1 VLLNLKARVF
11 GLYLVILMVSGCTTE
26 IVAPETLYS
35 KITRESLYNLE
46 QWSFEGRLG
55 LTGIKDSWQ
64 ANINW
69 QHRSSDEEIRL
80 SGPLGQGATIIKL
93 TGTLVT
99 IDRGNDKIQT
109 SLEPEAFISQ
119 QLGMFVPVRSLRYW
133 VIGVPEP
140 GSPYV
145 EAGLGFRQAGW
156 LIEYKQMQRVNAQ
169 NMPRRITVTNEKVK
183 LKIMIDQWILNA
195 AKTI

>member
-1 VLLNLKARVF
+1 MLLNLKARVF

-69 QHRSSDEEIRL
+69 QHRSSDEEIKL

>member
-1 VLLNLKARVF
+1 MLLNLKARVF

-69 QHRSSDEEIRL
+69 QHRSSNEEIRL

-93 TGTLVT
+93 TGKLVT

-119 QLGMFVPVRSLRYW
+119 QLGMFVPIRSLRYW

-195 AKTI
+195 SKTI

>member
-1 VLLNLKARVF
+1 MLLNLKARVF

-69 QHRSSDEEIRL
+69 QHRSSNEEIRL

-195 AKTI
+195 SKTI

>member
-1 VLLNLKARVF
+1 MLLNLKARVF

-69 QHRSSDEEIRL
+69 QHRSSNEEIRL

-156 LIEYKQMQRVNAQ
+156 VIEYKQMQRVNAQ

>member
-1 VLLNLKARVF
+1 MA
-11 GLYLVILMVSGCTTE
+11 SGCTTE

-35 KITRESLYNLE
+35 KTTRENLYNLE

-69 QHRSSDEEIRL
+69 QHRSSNEEIRL

-140 GSPYV
+140 GIPYV

-195 AKTI
+195 SKTI

>member
-1 VLLNLKARVF
+1 MLLNLKARVF

-195 AKTI
+195 SKTI

>member
-1 VLLNLKARVF
+1 MA
-11 GLYLVILMVSGCTTE
+11 SGCTTE

-35 KITRESLYNLE
+35 KTTRENLYNLE

-69 QHRSSDEEIRL
+69 QHRSSNEEIRL

-195 AKTI
+195 SKTI

>member
-1 VLLNLKARVF
+1 MLLNLKARVF
-11 GLYLVILMVSGCTTE
+11 GLYLVILMASGCATE

-195 AKTI
+195 SKTI

>member
-1 VLLNLKARVF
+1 MLLNLKARVF

-93 TGTLVT
+93 TGKLVT

-156 LIEYKQMQRVNAQ
+156 VIEYKQMQRVNAQ

-195 AKTI
+195 SKTI

>member
-1 VLLNLKARVF
+1 MLLNLKARVF

-93 TGTLVT
+93 TGKLVT

-195 AKTI
+195 SKTI

>member
-1 VLLNLKARVF
+1 MLLNLKARVF

>member
-1 VLLNLKARVF
+1 MLLNLKARVF

-93 TGTLVT
+93 TGKLVT

-140 GSPYV
+140 GSSYV

-195 AKTI
+195 SKTI

>member
-69 QHRSSDEEIRL
+69 QHRSSDEEIKL

-169 NMPRRITVTNEKVK
+169 NMPRRITVANEKVK

-195 AKTI
+195 SKTI

>member
-1 VLLNLKARVF
+1 MLLNLKARVF

-69 QHRSSDEEIRL
+69 QHRSSDEEIKL

-93 TGTLVT
+93 TGKLVT

>member
-1 VLLNLKARVF
+1 MA
-11 GLYLVILMVSGCTTE
+11 SGCTTE

-35 KITRESLYNLE
+35 KTTRENLYNLE

-69 QHRSSDEEIRL
+69 QHRSSNEEIRL

-133 VIGVPEP
+133 VIGVSEP

-195 AKTI
+195 SKTI

>member
-1 VLLNLKARVF
+1 MLLNLKARVF

-69 QHRSSDEEIRL
+69 QHRSSDEEIKL

-93 TGTLVT
+93 TGKLVT

-119 QLGMFVPVRSLRYW
+119 QLGMFVPIRSLRYW

-140 GSPYV
+140 GIPYV

-156 LIEYKQMQRVNAQ
+156 LIEYKQMQRVNSQ

-195 AKTI
+195 SKTI

>member
-1 VLLNLKARVF
+1 MLLNLKARVF
-11 GLYLVILMVSGCTTE
+11 GLYLFILMVLGCTTE

-35 KITRESLYNLE
+35 KIRRESLYNLE

-93 TGTLVT
+93 TGKLVT

-195 AKTI
+195 SKTI

>member
-11 GLYLVILMVSGCTTE
+11 GLYLFILMVSGCTTE

-35 KITRESLYNLE
+35 KIRRESLYNLE

-93 TGTLVT
+93 TGKLVT

>member
-1 VLLNLKARVF
+1 MLLNLKARVF

-26 IVAPETLYS
+26 IVAPETIYS

-93 TGTLVT
+93 TGKLVT

>member
-1 VLLNLKARVF
+1 MLLNLKARVF

-69 QHRSSDEEIRL
+69 QHRSSNEEIRL

-156 LIEYKQMQRVNAQ
+156 LIEYKQMQRVNVQ

-195 AKTI
+195 SKTI

>member
-1 VLLNLKARVF
+1 MLLNLKARFF

-93 TGTLVT
+93 TGKLVT

>member
-1 VLLNLKARVF
+1 MLLNLKARVF

-69 QHRSSDEEIRL
+69 QHRSSNEEIRL

-93 TGTLVT
+93 TGKLVT

>member
-1 VLLNLKARVF
+1 MLLNLKARVF
-11 GLYLVILMVSGCTTE
+11 GLYLVILMASGCATE

-46 QWSFEGRLG
+46 QWAFEGRLG
-55 LTGIKDSWQ
+55 LIGIKDSWQ

-195 AKTI
+195 SKTI

>member
-1 VLLNLKARVF
+1 MLLNLKARVF
-11 GLYLVILMVSGCTTE
+11 GLYLVILMASGCTTE

-93 TGTLVT
+93 TGKLVT

>member
-1 VLLNLKARVF
+1 MLLNLKARVF

-93 TGTLVT
+93 TGKLVT

>member
-1 VLLNLKARVF
+1 MLLNLKARVF
-11 GLYLVILMVSGCTTE
+11 GLYLVILMASGCATE

-46 QWSFEGRLG
+46 QWAFEGRLG
-55 LTGIKDSWQ
+55 LIGIKDSWQ

-156 LIEYKQMQRVNAQ
+156 VIEYKQMQRVNAQ

-195 AKTI
+195 SKTI

>member
-1 VLLNLKARVF
+1 MLLNLKARVF

-156 LIEYKQMQRVNAQ
+156 VIEYKQMQRVNAQ

>member
-1 VLLNLKARVF
+1 MLLNLKARVF

-26 IVAPETLYS
+26 IVAPETIYS

-156 LIEYKQMQRVNAQ
+156 LIEYKQMQRVNVQ

>member
-1 VLLNLKARVF
+1 MLLNLKARVF
-11 GLYLVILMVSGCTTE
+11 GLYLFILMVSGCTTE

-35 KITRESLYNLE
+35 KIRRESLYNLE

-93 TGTLVT
+93 TGKLVT

>member
-1 VLLNLKARVF
+1 VLLSLKARVF

>member
-1 VLLNLKARVF
+1 MLLNLKARVF

-69 QHRSSDEEIRL
+69 QHRSSNEEIRL

>member
-1 VLLNLKARVF
+1 MLLNLKSRVF

-93 TGTLVT
+93 TGKLVT

-156 LIEYKQMQRVNAQ
+156 VIEYKQMQRVNAQ

>member
-1 VLLNLKARVF
+1 MLLNLKARVF

-69 QHRSSDEEIRL
+69 QHRSSDEEIKL

-133 VIGVPEP
+133 VIGLPEP

-195 AKTI
+195 SKTI